1 MISRKERG
9 SQLYGNWGDMR
20 PGENVLAVVLDGQGG
35 GITMSG
41 WVSSKCGKEW
51 TGVDQG
57 RTVCVLPDERM
68 EATRERRTQ
77 QLSQAFTGQT
87 SSQGKSRRRMVF

>member
-1 MISRKERG
+1 MP
-9 SQLYGNWGDMR
+9 
-20 PGENVLAVVLDGQGG
+20 PGENVLAVVLGG
-35 GITMSG
+35 CGG
-41 WVSSKCGKEW
+41 DYNGCWVSSKCEKEW

-77 QLSQAFTGQT
+77 QLS
-87 SSQGKSRRRMVF
+87 